1 MNVKKSLLILA
12 LTVSLSGCTV
22 TGADLETPPQEESSP
37 SAAYELL
44 ITELER
50 ELEALLAE
58 RESMSET
65 YEARIRELEALLAKQ
80 ESGEGENA
88 PSESPFAF
96 EEVENGLELVAYHG
110 QERRVTVPQSV
121 NGRHVVAIG
130 EGAFRSTAVEEVI
143 LPDGLL
149 EIGWFAFSGCYRL
162 RQVVLPASL
171 SEIGYGAFEY
181 CSSALC
187 FQCPSDSYAAEYA
200 RSYGIAV
207 KDP

>member
-50 ELEALLAE
+50 ELEALRAE
-58 RESMSET
+58 REAMGET
-65 YEARIRELEALLAKQ
+65 YEARIRELEALLAEQ

-88 PSESPFAF
+88 PSKSPFAF
-96 EEVENGLELVAYHG
+96 EEVEDGLVLVAYHG
-110 QERRVTVPQSV
+110 QEQYVTVPQSV
-121 NGRHVVAIG
+121 NGRQVVGIG

-143 LPDGLL
+143 LPDGLR

-162 RQVVLPASL
+162 RQVAVPASL

-181 CSSALC
+181 CHASLC
-187 FQCPSDSYAAEYA
+187 FRCRSDSYAAEYA

-207 KDP
+207 REP